1 MKHKET
7 LMEKMIKRFYGI
19 SGVLDEYRLQEIR
32 RIGNNAFI
40 FLFYYILLSNF
51 VAVIL
56 MGMVGAEE
64 LLFGLCVINA
74 LVTAGGVGGYVL
86 YQIHKL
92 ELAQIEVT
100 EEQRIP
106 MQRKYA
112 VRCALSGVSFG
123 VLMTIF
129 NALQSNKGFVA
140 EVFSLKSLVLFVFEV
155 VFFGGS
161 MYLLIRYRMKKIRN
175 EE

>member
-74 LVTAGGVGGYVL
+74 
-86 YQIHKL
+86 
-92 ELAQIEVT
+92 
-100 EEQRIP
+100 P
-106 MQRKYA
+106 
-112 VRCALSGVSFG
+112 S
-123 VLMTIF
+123 
-129 NALQSNKGFVA
+129 
-140 EVFSLKSLVLFVFEV
+140 
-155 VFFGGS
+155 
-161 MYLLIRYRMKKIRN
+161 
-175 EE
+175 

>member
-40 FLFYYILLSNF
+40 FLFYYILLSNV
-51 VAVIL
+51 VAVTL
-56 MGMVGAEE
+56 MGTVGAEE

-74 LVTAGGVGGYVL
+74 LVTAGGVGGYVV
-86 YQIHKL
+86 YQVHKL
-92 ELAQIEVT
+92 GLAQIEVT
-100 EEQRIP
+100 EEQSTSMKRN
-106 MQRKYA
+106 YA
-112 VRCALSGVSFG
+112 VRCVLSGIGFG

-129 NALQSNKGFVA
+129 DALQSNQGFVA
-140 EVFSLKSLVLFVFEV
+140 AVFSLKSLFLFVFEA
-155 VFFGGS
+155 VFFGGI
-161 MYLLIRYRMKKIRN
+161 MYLLSRYQMKKGRN